1 MKIDKNELV
10 FCPLGGSGEIGMN
23 MNLYGY
29 GKPDNHD
36 WIMIDIGVGF
46 VDDSIPGIDLMVAD
60 PDFIVQRK
68 ENLLGILLT
77 HAHEDHIGAIAHL
90 WPLLKCPIY
99 ATPFTAI
106 LIKEKFKEKKIP
118 IDGVIKIIQLNGKVK
133 IGPFDINYVTLTH
146 SILEPNALHIKT
158 PAGALLHTGDWKCD
172 ADPLLGKTMD
182 EVKLKSIGKEGV
194 LAMICDSTN
203 IFTEGRSGSEKDVRD
218 SMLNIMENIK
228 NRIVVTTFASN
239 AARMETVFKCAEKV
253 GRHLSLVGRSM
264 HRIYNTARECGYL
277 QNIKPPLDP
286 RDAKKIPRNKIVY
299 LCTGSQG
306 EPMGAINRIVNE
318 EHPDVFLDADD
329 TVIFSSRII
338 PGNEKKL
345 FKIHNLLVKR
355 KINVISEENSFIHV
369 SGHPGR
375 DEMRDM
381 YSWIKPQIAI
391 PVHGEHRHMK
401 EHFDF
406 AKSLGV
412 PHPTLIENGDIIRIY
427 PGKPEIIDKVHNGK
441 LLVDGNRL
449 VEESSRFLSDRKNI
463 AHNGLMDVTLIIS
476 KKGHL
481 ERNPIINLRGLP
493 LNEEEFDEILYDLE
507 DETINSSKSYSLNNK
522 KNEKNLIDSLK
533 SNLRKIVY
541 NKTKK
546 KPYTNIILVRL

>member
-1 MKIDKNELV
+1 MKNENNELV

-29 GKPDNHD
+29 GQEDNHK

-46 VDDSIPGIDLMVAD
+46 TDDSVPGIDLMVAD

-90 WPLLKCPIY
+90 WPMLECPIY

-106 LIKEKFKEKKIP
+106 LIKEKCREKKIQ
-118 IDGVIKIIQLNGKVK
+118 IDGKLKIIQLDGNVK
-133 IGPFDINYVTLTH
+133 IGPFDVNYVTLTH
-146 SILEPNALHIKT
+146 SILEPNALCIKT
-158 PAGALLHTGDWKCD
+158 PVGTILHTGDWKCD
-172 ADPLLGKTMD
+172 NDPLLGKKMD
-182 EVKLKSIGKEGV
+182 EVKLKAIGKEGV
-194 LAMICDSTN
+194 LAMVCDSTN

-218 SMLNIMENIK
+218 SLMTIMENIK

-277 QNIKPPLDP
+277 QNLKPPLDP

-306 EPMGAINRIVNE
+306 EPMGAMNRIVNE
-318 EHPDVFLDADD
+318 EHPDVMLDAED

-345 FKIHNLLVKR
+345 FKIHNKLVKR
-355 KINVISEENSFIHV
+355 QINVISEDNAFIHV

-375 DEMRDM
+375 EEMKDM
-381 YSWIKPQIAI
+381 YSWIKPQISI

-401 EHFDF
+401 EHYEF
-406 AKSLGV
+406 AKFLGV
-412 PHPTLIENGDIIRIY
+412 PQPALIENGDIIRVY
-427 PGKPEIIDKVHNGK
+427 PGKPEIIDKVHTGK

-449 VEESSRFLSDRKNI
+449 IDEDSRFLNDRKNI
-463 AHNGLMDVTLIIS
+463 AHNGLMDITLIIS
-476 KKGHL
+476 KKGNL
-481 ERNPIINLRGLP
+481 DRNPIINLRGIP
-493 LNEEEFDEILYDLE
+493 ADDEELDEISYDLE
-507 DETINSSKSYSLNNK
+507 DEIINTAKSYSLNNK
-522 KNEKNLIDSLK
+522 KDEKNLIDSLK
-533 SNLRKIVY
+533 SNL
-541 NKTKK
+541 KK
-546 KPYTNIILVRL
+546 VIYARVKKRPYTNIVLVRL

>member
-1 MKIDKNELV
+1 MKNENNELV

-29 GKPDNHD
+29 GQEDNHK

-46 VDDSIPGIDLMVAD
+46 TDDSVPGIDLMVAD

-90 WPLLKCPIY
+90 WPMLECPIY

-106 LIKEKFKEKKIP
+106 LIKEKCREKKIQ
-118 IDGVIKIIQLNGKVK
+118 IDGKLKIIQLDGNVK
-133 IGPFDINYVTLTH
+133 IGPFEVNYVTLTH
-146 SILEPNALHIKT
+146 SILEPNALCIKT
-158 PAGALLHTGDWKCD
+158 PVGTILHTGDWKCD
-172 ADPLLGKTMD
+172 NDPLLGKKMD
-182 EVKLKSIGKEGV
+182 EVKLKAIGKEGV
-194 LAMICDSTN
+194 LAMVCDSTN

-218 SMLNIMENIK
+218 SLMTIMENIK

-277 QNIKPPLDP
+277 QNLKPPLDP

-306 EPMGAINRIVNE
+306 EPMGAMNRIVNE
-318 EHPDVFLDADD
+318 EHPDVMLDAED

-345 FKIHNLLVKR
+345 FKIHNKLVKR
-355 KINVISEENSFIHV
+355 QINVISEDNAFIHV

-375 DEMRDM
+375 EEMKDM
-381 YSWIKPQIAI
+381 YSWIKPQISI

-401 EHFDF
+401 EHYEF

-412 PHPTLIENGDIIRIY
+412 PQPALIENGDIIRVY
-427 PGKPEIIDKVHNGK
+427 PGKPEIIDKVHTGK

-449 VEESSRFLSDRKNI
+449 IDEDSRFLNDRKNI
-463 AHNGLMDVTLIIS
+463 AHNGLMDITLIIS
-476 KKGHL
+476 KKGNL
-481 ERNPIINLRGLP
+481 DRNPIINLRGIP
-493 LNEEEFDEILYDLE
+493 ADDEELDEISYDLE
-507 DETINSSKSYSLNNK
+507 DEIINTAKSYSLNNK
-522 KNEKNLIDSLK
+522 KDEKNLIDSLK
-533 SNLRKIVY
+533 SNL
-541 NKTKK
+541 KK
-546 KPYTNIILVRL
+546 VIYARVKKRPYTNIVLVRL

>member
-1 MKIDKNELV
+1 MKNEINELV

-29 GKPDNHD
+29 GQKDNHD

-46 VDDSIPGIDLMVAD
+46 TDDSVPGVDLMVAD

-90 WPLLKCPIY
+90 WPMLECPIY

-106 LIKEKFKEKKIP
+106 LIKEKCREKKIQ
-118 IDGVIKIIQLNGKVK
+118 IDGKLKIIQLDGNVK

-146 SILEPNALHIKT
+146 SILEPNALCIKT
-158 PAGALLHTGDWKCD
+158 PVGTILHTGDWKCD
-172 ADPLLGKTMD
+172 NDPLMGKKMD
-182 EVKLKSIGKEGV
+182 EVKLKAIGKEGV
-194 LAMICDSTN
+194 LAMVCDSTN

-218 SMLNIMENIK
+218 SLMTIMENIK

-277 QNIKPPLDP
+277 QNLKPPLDP

-306 EPMGAINRIVNE
+306 EPMGAMNRIVNE
-318 EHPDVFLDADD
+318 EHPDVMLDADD

-345 FKIHNLLVKR
+345 FKIHNKLVKR
-355 KINVISEENSFIHV
+355 QINVISEDNAFIHV

-375 DEMRDM
+375 EEMKDM
-381 YSWIKPQIAI
+381 YNWIKPQISI

-401 EHFDF
+401 EHFEF

-412 PHPTLIENGDIIRIY
+412 PQPALIENGDIIRVY
-427 PGKPEIIDKVHNGK
+427 PGEPEIIDKVHTGK

-449 VEESSRFLSDRKNI
+449 IDEDSRFLNDRKNI
-463 AHNGLMDVTLIIS
+463 ANNGLMDITLLVS
-476 KKGHL
+476 KKGNL
-481 ERNPIINLRGLP
+481 DRNPIINLRGIP
-493 LNEEEFDEILYDLE
+493 ADDEELDEILYDLE
-507 DETINSSKSYSLNNK
+507 DEIINTAKSYSLNNK
-522 KNEKNLIDSLK
+522 KDEKNLIDSLK
-533 SNLRKIVY
+533 SNL
-541 NKTKK
+541 KK
-546 KPYTNIILVRL
+546 VIYTRVKKRPYTNIVLIRL

>member
-1 MKIDKNELV
+1 
-10 FCPLGGSGEIGMN
+10 

-29 GKPDNHD
+29 GAPNNHD

-46 VDDSIPGIDLMVAD
+46 VDDSIPGVDLMVAD

-90 WPLLKCPIY
+90 WPLLGCPIY

-106 LIKEKFKEKKIP
+106 LIKEKFKEKKIS
-118 IDGVIKIIQLNGKVK
+118 IEGKIKIIELNGNVK

-146 SILEPNALHIKT
+146 SILEPNALRIKT
-158 PAGALLHTGDWKCD
+158 PVGTLFHTGDWKCD
-172 ADPLLGKTMD
+172 EDPLLGKKMD
-182 EVKLKSIGKEGV
+182 EVKLKSIGQDGV

-218 SMLNIMENIK
+218 SMLAIMENIQH
-228 NRIVVTTFASN
+228 RIVVTTFASN

-264 HRIYNTARECGYL
+264 HRIYNTAKECGYL
-277 QNIKPPLDP
+277 QNLKPPIDP

-306 EPMGAINRIVNE
+306 EPMGAMNRIVNE
-318 EHPDVFLDADD
+318 EHPDVFLDSDD

-355 KINVISEENSFIHV
+355 KINVISEENAFIHV

-375 DEMRDM
+375 DEMKDM
-381 YSWIKPQIAI
+381 YSWIKPQISI
-391 PVHGEHRHMK
+391 PVHGEHRHLK

-412 PHPTLIENGDIIRIY
+412 PNPALIENGDIIRIY
-427 PGKPEIIDKVHNGK
+427 PGAPKIIDKVHNGK

-449 VEESSRFLSDRKNI
+449 IDENSKFLNDRKNFSY
-463 AHNGLMDVTLIIS
+463 NGLMDITLLIS
-476 KKGHL
+476 KKGQL
-481 ERNPIINLRGLP
+481 DRNPIINLRGLP
-493 LNEEEFDEILYDLE
+493 LNDEEIDEVLYDIE
-507 DETINSSKSYSLNNK
+507 ESIIDSSNNYSLNNK
-522 KNEKNLIDSLK
+522 KNEKNFIDSLK
-533 SNLRKIVY
+533 SNLKKIIY
-541 NKTKK
+541 SKTKK
-546 KPYTNIILVRL
+546 RPYTNIVIIRV

>member
-1 MKIDKNELV
+1 MKNEKNELV

-29 GKPDNHD
+29 GAPNNHD

-46 VDDSIPGIDLMVAD
+46 VDDSIPGVDLMVAD

-90 WPLLKCPIY
+90 WPLLGCPIY

-106 LIKEKFKEKKIP
+106 LIKEKFKEKKIS
-118 IDGVIKIIQLNGKVK
+118 IEGKIKIIELNGNVK

-146 SILEPNALHIKT
+146 SILEPNALRIKT
-158 PAGALLHTGDWKCD
+158 PVGTLFHTGDWKCD
-172 ADPLLGKTMD
+172 EDPLLGKKMD
-182 EVKLKSIGKEGV
+182 EVKLKSIGQDGV

-218 SMLNIMENIK
+218 SMLTIMENIQH
-228 NRIVVTTFASN
+228 RIVVTTFASN

-264 HRIYNTARECGYL
+264 HRIYNTAKECGYL
-277 QNIKPPLDP
+277 QNLKPPIDP

-306 EPMGAINRIVNE
+306 EPMGAMNRIVNE
-318 EHPDVFLDADD
+318 EHPDVFLDSDD

-355 KINVISEENSFIHV
+355 KINVISEENAFIHV

-375 DEMRDM
+375 DEMKDM
-381 YSWIKPQIAI
+381 YSWIKPQISI
-391 PVHGEHRHMK
+391 PVHGEHRHLK

-412 PHPTLIENGDIIRIY
+412 PNPALIENGDIIRIY
-427 PGKPEIIDKVHNGK
+427 PGTPKIIDKVHNGK

-449 VEESSRFLSDRKNI
+449 IDENSKFLNDRKNFSY
-463 AHNGLMDVTLIIS
+463 NGLMDITLLIS
-476 KKGHL
+476 KKGQL
-481 ERNPIINLRGLP
+481 DRNPIINLRGLP
-493 LNEEEFDEILYDLE
+493 LNDEEIDEVLYDIE
-507 DETINSSKSYSLNNK
+507 ESIIDSSNNYSLNNK
-522 KNEKNLIDSLK
+522 KNEKNFIDSLK
-533 SNLRKIVY
+533 SNLKKIIY
-541 NKTKK
+541 SKTKK
-546 KPYTNIILVRL
+546 RPYTNIVIIRV

>member
-1 MKIDKNELV
+1 MKNENNELV

-29 GKPDNHD
+29 GQEDNHK

-46 VDDSIPGIDLMVAD
+46 TDDSVPGIDLMVAD

-90 WPLLKCPIY
+90 WPMLECPIY

-106 LIKEKFKEKKIP
+106 LIKEKCREKKIQ
-118 IDGVIKIIQLNGKVK
+118 IDGKLKIIQLDGNVI
-133 IGPFDINYVTLTH
+133 IGPFDVNYVTLTH
-146 SILEPNALHIKT
+146 SILEPNALCIKT
-158 PAGALLHTGDWKCD
+158 PVGTILHTGDWKCD
-172 ADPLLGKTMD
+172 NDPLLGKKMD
-182 EVKLKSIGKEGV
+182 EVKLKAIGKEGV
-194 LAMICDSTN
+194 LAMVCDSTN

-218 SMLNIMENIK
+218 SLMTIMENIK

-277 QNIKPPLDP
+277 QNLKPPLDP

-306 EPMGAINRIVNE
+306 EPMGAMNRIVNE
-318 EHPDVFLDADD
+318 EHPDVMLDAED

-345 FKIHNLLVKR
+345 FKIHNKLVKR
-355 KINVISEENSFIHV
+355 QINVISEDNAFIHV

-375 DEMRDM
+375 EEMKDM
-381 YSWIKPQIAI
+381 YSWIKPQISI

-401 EHFDF
+401 EHYEF

-412 PHPTLIENGDIIRIY
+412 PQPALIENGDIIRVY
-427 PGKPEIIDKVHNGK
+427 PGKPEIIDKVHTGK

-449 VEESSRFLSDRKNI
+449 IDEDSRFLNDRKNI
-463 AHNGLMDVTLIIS
+463 AHNGLMDITLIIS
-476 KKGHL
+476 KKGNL
-481 ERNPIINLRGLP
+481 DRNPIINLRGIP
-493 LNEEEFDEILYDLE
+493 ADDEELDEISYDLE
-507 DETINSSKSYSLNNK
+507 DEIINTAKSYSLNNK
-522 KNEKNLIDSLK
+522 KDEKNLIDSLK
-533 SNLRKIVY
+533 SNL
-541 NKTKK
+541 KK
-546 KPYTNIILVRL
+546 VIYARVKKRPYTNIVLVRL

>member
-1 MKIDKNELV
+1 MKNEKNELV

-29 GKPDNHD
+29 GAPNNHD

-46 VDDSIPGIDLMVAD
+46 VDDSIPGVDLMVAD

-68 ENLLGILLT
+68 KNLLGILLT

-90 WPLLKCPIY
+90 WPLLGCPIY

-106 LIKEKFKEKKIP
+106 LIKEKFKEKKISVE
-118 IDGVIKIIQLNGKVK
+118 GKIKIIELNGNVK

-146 SILEPNALHIKT
+146 SILEPNALRIKT
-158 PAGALLHTGDWKCD
+158 PVGTLFHTGDWKCD
-172 ADPLLGKTMD
+172 EDPLLGKKMD
-182 EVKLKSIGKEGV
+182 EVKLKSIGQEGV

-218 SMLNIMENIK
+218 SMLTIMENIK
-228 NRIVVTTFASN
+228 HRIVVTTFASN

-264 HRIYNTARECGYL
+264 HRIYNTAKECGYL
-277 QNIKPPLDP
+277 QNLKPPIDP

-306 EPMGAINRIVNE
+306 EPMGAMNRIVNE
-318 EHPDVFLDADD
+318 EHPDVFLDSDD

-338 PGNEKKL
+338 PVNEKKL

-355 KINVISEENSFIHV
+355 KINVISEENAFIHV

-375 DEMRDM
+375 DEMKDM
-381 YSWIKPQIAI
+381 YGWIKPQISI
-391 PVHGEHRHMK
+391 PVHGEHRHLK

-412 PHPTLIENGDIIRIY
+412 PNPALIENGDIIRIY
-427 PGKPEIIDKVHNGK
+427 PGAPKIIDKVHSGK

-449 VEESSRFLSDRKNI
+449 IDENSRFLNDRKNFSY
-463 AHNGLMDVTLIIS
+463 NGLMDITLLIS
-476 KKGHL
+476 KKGQL
-481 ERNPIINLRGLP
+481 DRNPIINLRGLP
-493 LNEEEFDEILYDLE
+493 LNDEEIDEVLYDIE
-507 DETINSSKSYSLNNK
+507 ESIIDSSNNYSLNNK
-522 KNEKNLIDSLK
+522 KNEKNFIDNLK
-533 SNLRKIVY
+533 SNLKKIIY
-541 NKTKK
+541 SKTKK
-546 KPYTNIILVRL
+546 RPYTNIVIIRV

>member
-1 MKIDKNELV
+1 MKNEKNELV

-29 GKPDNHD
+29 GAPNNHD

-46 VDDSIPGIDLMVAD
+46 VDDSIPGVDLMVAD

-90 WPLLKCPIY
+90 WPLLGCPIY

-106 LIKEKFKEKKIP
+106 LIKEKFKEKKIS
-118 IDGVIKIIQLNGKVK
+118 IEGKIKIIELNGNVK

-146 SILEPNALHIKT
+146 SILEPNALRIKT
-158 PAGALLHTGDWKCD
+158 PVGTLFHTGDWKCD
-172 ADPLLGKTMD
+172 EDPLLGKKMD
-182 EVKLKSIGKEGV
+182 EVKLKSIGQDGV

-218 SMLNIMENIK
+218 SMLAIMENIQH
-228 NRIVVTTFASN
+228 RIVVTTFASN

-264 HRIYNTARECGYL
+264 HRIYNTAKECGYL
-277 QNIKPPLDP
+277 QNLKAPIDP

-306 EPMGAINRIVNE
+306 EPMGAMNRIVNE
-318 EHPDVFLDADD
+318 EHPDVFLDSDD

-355 KINVISEENSFIHV
+355 KINVISEENAFIHV

-375 DEMRDM
+375 DEMKDM
-381 YSWIKPQIAI
+381 YSWIKPQISI
-391 PVHGEHRHMK
+391 PVHGEHRHLK

-412 PHPTLIENGDIIRIY
+412 PNPALIENGDIIRIY
-427 PGKPEIIDKVHNGK
+427 PGAPKIIDKVHNGK

-449 VEESSRFLSDRKNI
+449 IDENSKFLNDRKNFSY
-463 AHNGLMDVTLIIS
+463 NGLMDITLLIS
-476 KKGHL
+476 KKGQL
-481 ERNPIINLRGLP
+481 DRNPIINLRGLP
-493 LNEEEFDEILYDLE
+493 LNDEEIDEVLYDIEELII
-507 DETINSSKSYSLNNK
+507 DSSNNYSLNNK
-522 KNEKNLIDSLK
+522 KNEKNFIDSLK
-533 SNLRKIVY
+533 SNLKKIIY
-541 NKTKK
+541 SKTKK
-546 KPYTNIILVRL
+546 RPYTNIVIIRV